1 MVLECGKL
9 FLVSL
14 NILFAANTRD
24 LCYKKLLVHN
34 LRENEAVVL
43 FLLLVTSIQAFTNAL
58 AYNRI

>member
-1 MVLECGKL
+1 MVLDCGKL

-34 LRENEAVVL
+34 LLEMDR
-43 FLLLVTSIQAFTNAL
+43 FCSKP
-58 AYNRI
+58 